1 MIAVL
6 LVASVLACGPARAA
20 GPAPEDLFRDAT
32 AAYQAGD
39 LVTAAARLE
48 PFRTKYADHRLAWPA
63 NLLWA
68 RCTTDPAESERRFR
82 LLAKTAPPETR
93 KECDLEVASLLL
105 LRERWG
111 DAERAYAAYLDANA
125 GDERAE
131 EAVYWRAVCLK
142 SLGRDADALGLA
154 EGERRNGR
162 QDRWKALAGLLAGS
176 LRLAARDLPGAHAV
190 YVDLVGAAWGADV
203 KPQALLGAAKSA
215 TSAAE
220 CNRYS
225 RAVIDGWPDAP
236 EAAEAR
242 SLIHEKPPP
251 DRPFAVRVGAF
262 AQPGNAAAERK
273 KWVQR
278 GKKVVV
284 LKRHHE
290 TFGELYF
297 VFLGPYPTKAKA
309 ELVAKELKGEGIS
322 CGVTPF

>member
-6 LVASVLACGPARAA
+6 VAASVWLGCPAGAA
-20 GPAPEDLFRDAT
+20 GPAPEDLFSEAT

-39 LVTAAARLE
+39 FVKAAARLE
-48 PFRTKYADHRLAWPA
+48 PFRGKYADHRLAWPA

-105 LRERWG
+105 LRERWK

-131 EAVYWRAVCLK
+131 EAVYWRAVCLR
-142 SLGRDADALGLA
+142 SLGRDAEALGLA

-162 QDRWKALAGLLAGS
+162 QDRWKALAGLLAGTI
-176 LRLAARDLPGAHAV
+176 RLAAKDLPGANAI
-190 YVDLVGAAWGADV
+190 YVDLAGAAWGQDV
-203 KPQALLGAAKSA
+203 KPQALLGAAKS
-215 TSAAE
+215 TKNAAE
-220 CNRYS
+220 CNRYA
-225 RAVIDGWPDAP
+225 RAVIDGWPDSP

-242 SLIHEKPPP
+242 GLIHEKAPP
-251 DRPFAVRVGAF
+251 DRPYAVRVGAF

-273 KWVQR
+273 KWKQR
-278 GKKVVV
+278 GKQVVV

-290 TFGELYF
+290 TFGELFF

-309 ELVAKELKGEGIS
+309 ELVAKELKADGVS